1 MKTTISSDAL
11 TRVCNILTE
20 ARKPTAPRVE
30 LTRFELALLA
40 DGVATNSDI
49 GDYLITSEF
58 RAYSSIEYFFEEL
71 FAPLEIAQQFI
82 FRRPVDPLDE
92 VHGTQGLSA
101 VDATAFLIGLQ
112 GLGLQVDPSRL
123 VEKLSDALKDRHSLT
138 GNELEIV
145 LYGNYVNRRRV
156 VLKARPT
163 ESGGAKRETT
173 HEDEA
178 GFRFAMQWE
187 GDSVVKLEV
196 LGSLYEVP
204 KPQEHVKCD
213 YCGHEYLTNN
223 TAEAR
228 IHQDVHTRRQEM
240 FDPEPEQRF
249 ASHLATDV
257 GGERVDHKS
266 PLWMHG
272 AVLERAFEFKREFR
286 YDFVQWPGSSV
297 TRAGEEW
304 VGWLFAADAKGTIAG
319 ACAFM
324 NRDAA
329 AAVPDWSL
337 QWVWLAPKF
346 RRSGFLDARWAEFLK
361 LYGDFDIEHPLSE
374 AMQAFVRKH
383 GTEKQKAALPAA
395 VHE

>member
-1 MKTTISSDAL
+1 MD
-11 TRVCNILTE
+11 
-20 ARKPTAPRVE
+20 
-30 LTRFELALLA
+30 
-40 DGVATNSDI
+40 
-49 GDYLITSEF
+49 
-58 RAYSSIEYFFEEL
+58 
-71 FAPLEIAQQFI
+71 
-82 FRRPVDPLDE
+82 
-92 VHGTQGLSA
+92 
-101 VDATAFLIGLQ
+101 
-112 GLGLQVDPSRL
+112 
-123 VEKLSDALKDRHSLT
+123 KLSDALKDRRSLT

-145 LYGNYVNRRRV
+145 LYGTSVNRRKF
-156 VLKARPT
+156 VLKAWPS
-163 ESGGAKRETT
+163 ESGGAKRETN
-173 HEDEA
+173 HGDEA

-196 LGSLYEVP
+196 LGPLYEVP

-228 IHQDVHTRRQEM
+228 NHQAVHTQRQEM

-249 ASHLATDV
+249 ASHLATEAN
-257 GGERVDHKS
+257 GERVGQNS

-286 YDFVQWPGSSV
+286 YDFVQWDGSKV

-304 VGWLFAADAKGTIAG
+304 EGWLFAADSEGTIAG

-324 NRDAA
+324 NRVAA
-329 AAVPDWSL
+329 VAVPDWSL

-346 RRSGFLDARWAEFLK
+346 RRSGFLETRWEEFLK
-361 LYGDFDIEHPLSE
+361 LYGDFDIEPPLSD

-383 GTEKQKAALPAA
+383 GTEKQKAALSAP
-395 VHE
+395 EEK